1 MAEGGS
7 NWGGSQ
13 RWEAGF
19 QRQSTSFEVPL
30 RAAPGVSARATP
42 GLRGSAIALVA
53 VKGVNTQV
61 LSMNAVR
68 GPPRPGGNC
77 GHREFGLKS
86 GFVFRVTPIWQ
97 NSDYSTAN
105 MSGTWSFLVEVCY
118 VLSRGVLGMSERGFF
133 LSG

>member
-1 MAEGGS
+1 M
-7 NWGGSQ
+7 
-13 RWEAGF
+13 WEAGF
-19 QRQSTSFEVPL
+19 RRQSTSFEVPL

-42 GLRGSAIALVA
+42 GLRGSAAALVA

-61 LSMNAVR
+61 PSMNAVR

-105 MSGTWSFLVEVCY
+105 MSGTRSFLVEVCY
-118 VLSRGVLGMSERGFF
+118 VLSRGVLGTSGRGFF